1 MDEKNIYL
9 FLSSDDSKNYHPD
22 NVAHSFTVELPER
35 VNLDGNWMIA
45 LCDIYTEDLITE
57 TLYLYSDICDYSYI
71 KNSLEPVLR
80 MIFPSNNHGQYF
92 SEKYYI
98 PIRAKTLGR
107 IKVYIRDRSM
117 NVPDSFSK
125 RIALTFH
132 LKRRDG

>member
-1 MDEKNIYL
+1 MK
-9 FLSSDDSKNYHPD
+9 H
-22 NVAHSFTVELPER
+22 
-35 VNLDGNWMIA
+35 
-45 LCDIYTEDLITE
+45 
-57 TLYLYSDICDYSYI
+57 YLYSDICDYSYI